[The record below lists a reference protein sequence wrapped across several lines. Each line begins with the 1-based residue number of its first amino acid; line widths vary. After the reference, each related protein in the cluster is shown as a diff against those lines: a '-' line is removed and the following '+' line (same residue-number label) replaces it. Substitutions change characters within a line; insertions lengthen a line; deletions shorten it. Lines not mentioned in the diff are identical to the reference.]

1 MAPSDV
7 TPDNEDVVRAR
18 LYPVQTKSL
27 DWKFTVNDKARVAM
41 QRRPFQKGYW
51 LVLSTEIFVVATRM
65 PTASVTYRLKDVS
78 GDVVKGMFDCDELQ
92 IVSKRDDALR
102 NIERIG

>member
-18 LYPVQTKSL
+18 LYAVQTKSL

-41 QRRPFQKGYW
+41 LRRPFQKGY
-51 LVLSTEIFVVATRM
+51 
-65 PTASVTYRLKDVS
+65 
-78 GDVVKGMFDCDELQ
+78 
-92 IVSKRDDALR
+92 
-102 NIERIG
+102 